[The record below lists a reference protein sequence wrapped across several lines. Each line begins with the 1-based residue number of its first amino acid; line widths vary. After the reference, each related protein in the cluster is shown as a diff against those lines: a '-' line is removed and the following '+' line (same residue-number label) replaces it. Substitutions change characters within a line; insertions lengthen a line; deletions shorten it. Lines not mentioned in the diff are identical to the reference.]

1 MKLYSGSYKVFIT
14 ITFVPQT
21 SHLLHLPQAYAF
33 VEATGMNRILY
44 SFSLIEWTKGFP
56 SGSGGKAST
65 SNVGDPGSIPGLG
78 SSPGEG
84 SGNPLQYSCLE
95 NSKDRGAWWVMV
107 HVVARSQT

>member
-21 SHLLHLPQAYAF
+21 SYLLHLPQAYAF

-56 SGSGGKAST
+56 SGSDGKASN
-65 SNVGDPGSIPGLG
+65 SNVGDPGSISGLG
-78 SSPGEG
+78 SPLEKGVGTHSSIPAWRIPRIEEPGG
-84 SGNPLQYSCLE
+84 L
-95 NSKDRGAWWVMV
+95 
-107 HVVARSQT
+107 